1 MTLLTFYIPRE
12 GVRIKL
18 IQIMLEE
25 HKMIDEML
33 DLLDLSVKKA
43 KEPPGLSAG
52 IMTKEL
58 DFCKNFVNKC
68 HEVKEEEILA
78 PELHK
83 RGYPLDR
90 GPILDMLEDHKKG
103 RAILRRLL
111 ATEKAVRTED
121 RQQSFAEMA
130 AAYTLFLYGHMREEE
145 DHLYKRADLAIEAS
159 RQEELDADCRKFDEA
174 KLGKDSRQRYL
185 KLIEEVRSALD

>member
-1 MTLLTFYIPRE
+1 
-12 GVRIKL
+12 
-18 IQIMLEE
+18 MLEE

-33 DLLDLSVKKA
+33 DLLDLSVKKT
-43 KEPPGLSAG
+43 KESSGLSEA
-52 IMTKEL
+52 IMSKEL

-78 PELHK
+78 PELH
-83 RGYPLDR
+83 RHGYPVDR
-90 GPILDMLEDHKKG
+90 GPILDMFEDHKRG

-111 ATEKAVRTED
+111 ATEKTTRAEE
-121 RQQSFAEMA
+121 RQQSFGEMA
-130 AAYTLFLYGHMREEE
+130 AAYTLFLYEHMRDEE
-145 DHLYKRADLAIEAS
+145 DHLYRRADLAIDAS

-185 KLIEEVRSALD
+185 RIIEEVKSALD